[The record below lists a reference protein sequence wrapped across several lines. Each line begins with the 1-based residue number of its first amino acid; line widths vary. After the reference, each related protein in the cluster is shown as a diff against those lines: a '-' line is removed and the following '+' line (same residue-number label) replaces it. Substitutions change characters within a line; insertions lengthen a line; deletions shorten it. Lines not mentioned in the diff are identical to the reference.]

1 VAGYFQ
7 KTLRSPKSTSSISL
21 MKMGAQ
27 VWIPCRISEGMF
39 SNEYAVEIPLPSGE
53 VLSLYVD
60 KSLVRGSGDNGELLV
75 SVVDSGLH
83 EGEKTVLLPGESLQ
97 GPRWIRLPER
107 DLASA

>member
-1 VAGYFQ
+1 
-7 KTLRSPKSTSSISL
+7 

-27 VWIPCRISEGMF
+27 VWIPCKISEGMF

-83 EGEKTVLLPGESLQ
+83 KGERAVLLPGESLQ

-107 DLASA
+107 DLAVA